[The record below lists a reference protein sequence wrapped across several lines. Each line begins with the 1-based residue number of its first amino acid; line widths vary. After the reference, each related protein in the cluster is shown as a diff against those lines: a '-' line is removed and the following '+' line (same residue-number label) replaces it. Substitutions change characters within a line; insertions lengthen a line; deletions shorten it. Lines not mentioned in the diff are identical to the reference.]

1 MSLTDTKVVRL
12 ISGEE
17 LMGIVEETD
26 THYKI
31 KDVCQIATSYA
42 DPTSATARIGLAPFL
57 PYTNAKDGIEIKKDL
72 VLFVLTPVNELL
84 NEYSKVF
91 GSGLVLPSS
100 TSVNTIKKAKPQ
112 EPSGNHSFVKL

>member
-1 MSLTDTKVVRL
+1 MSITDTKVIRL

-17 LMGIVEETD
+17 LMGSVEETD
-26 THYKI
+26 TTYII

-57 PYTNAKDGIEIKKDL
+57 PYTHAKDGIEIKKDM
-72 VLFVLTPVNELL
+72 VLFTLKPVNELL

-91 GSGLVLPSS
+91 GSGLVLPD
-100 TSVNTIKKAKPQ
+100 TDVNTIKKAKAAP
-112 EPSGNHSFVKL
+112 PSGNNAFVKL